1 MTNRSFKK
9 LFSSFLLVSMLVF
22 SLTSAI
28 GSAAAPSPV
37 QLTDIVDSYAQREI
51 NNLVDNGIISGY
63 EDGSFQ
69 PRKTITRAE
78 LAKIIV
84 LSIGLKENPEQAAA
98 FTDVGKD
105 SWYRGFVGAL
115 VASNITQGT
124 SATTFAPEAKVTRE
138 EVAIFFIRAL
148 GLEETTGNVAVDA
161 KLSDLA
167 TVSSWAQPHV
177 SLAFKTGFT
186 QGIDNPDGTTR
197 FSPKDNSERQA
208 VARLAYEFMH
218 NKNTY
223 INKAKELMNNSPKV
237 SSAIAINNSTI
248 EVTFTSPVTKVA
260 LNDFAFDNNLEA
272 TRAELKAGTSNVV
285 VLTTSMQTLGTVYK
299 LMYLGSDTG
308 ITVIGANSQSN
319 VGSSSGN
326 TGSGNSGS
334 GSNGSGNSGS
344 GSNGSGSGSDSGSNS
359 GSGSDSDGN
368 TVVTPVVLSA
378 PANFTA
384 SAGDTQIQLAWLSVT
399 GATYYNLYQSLDNST
414 YTKISDPATVTTAT
428 YNVTGLTNGTTYYFK
443 TTAANTGTVSMYSNV
458 ASATPT
464 ATPLIAPSQPVL
476 ATANVTPEANITIS
490 APITGVTAWLAPAGT
505 TLFTPSTTMTRLV
518 GNGTATTIAAPAA
531 VGIYKLFLVNAAGTS
546 LASEGALT
554 VSIPPVGPAIVELGI
569 SGNFVILSKAG
580 ITNVPTS
587 AITGD
592 IGVSP
597 IGWTAITGFS
607 LIADATNE
615 FSRSPQINGKVFGAN
630 NASPTP
636 SNLTTAISNM
646 ETAFVDATGR
656 PADHLELYSGDISG
670 RTLTGGT
677 YKWSTDVNINS
688 DVTLNGGANDVW
700 IFQSAGKI
708 SEASGVKVILTGGA
722 QAKNVFWQAAGTVSI
737 GTGAH
742 FEGNVLSKT
751 DITMKTNA
759 SIKGRL
765 LAQTGITLDQNT
777 VTAP

>member
-28 GSAAAPSPV
+28 GSAAAPTPV
-37 QLTDIVDSYAQREI
+37 QLTDIVDSYAQKEI
-51 NNLVDNGIISGY
+51 NNLVDNGIVSGY

-78 LAKIIV
+78 LSKIIV
-84 LSIGLKENPEQAAA
+84 LSSGLKENPEQAAA

-138 EVAIFFIRAL
+138 ELAIFFIRAL
-148 GLEETTGNVAVDA
+148 GLEETTGKVAVDA
-161 KLSDLA
+161 KLSDLG
-167 TVSSWAQPHV
+167 TVSSWGQPYV

-186 QGIDNPDGTTR
+186 LGIDNPDGTIR

-208 VARLAYEFMH
+208 VARMAYEFIH
-218 NKNTY
+218 NKNTF
-223 INKAKELMNNSPKV
+223 INKAKELVNKSPKV
-237 SSAIAINNSTI
+237 SSVIAINNSTI

-260 LNDFAFDNNLEA
+260 MNDFTFDNNLEA

-334 GSNGSGNSGS
+334 NSNGSGGGS
-344 GSNGSGSGSDSGSNS
+344 GGGSGSDSGSD
-359 GSGSDSDGN
+359 SDSDGN
-368 TVVTPVVLSA
+368 SVVTPVVLSA

-384 SAGDTQIQLAWLSVT
+384 SAGDTQIHLAWLSVT

-414 YTKISDPATVTTAT
+414 YTKISGPATVTTAT

-458 ASATPT
+458 VSATPT

-476 ATANVTPEANITIS
+476 ATANVVPEVNITIS
-490 APITGVTAWLAPAGT
+490 APLAGVTAWLAPAGT
-505 TLFTPSTTMTRLV
+505 TTFTPSTTMTRLV

-531 VGIYKLFLVNAAGTS
+531 AGIYKLFLVNAAGTS
-546 LASEGALT
+546 LASEGSLT
-554 VSIPPVGPAIVELGI
+554 VSIPPVGPAIVDLGTA
-569 SGNFVILSKAG
+569 GNFVILSKAG

-597 IGWTAITGFS
+597 IDWTAITGFS

-615 FSRSPQINGKVFGAN
+615 FSRSPQINGKAFGAN

-656 PADHLELYSGDISG
+656 PADYLELYSGDISG
-670 RTLTGGT
+670 RTLAGGI

-708 SEASGVKVILTGGA
+708 SEASGIKVILTGGA

-742 FEGNVLSKT
+742 FEGIVLSKT

>member
-1 MTNRSFKK
+1 MT
-9 LFSSFLLVSMLVF
+9 VQ
-22 SLTSAI
+22 
-28 GSAAAPSPV
+28 SPV
-37 QLTDIVDSYAQREI
+37 QLTDIVDSYAQKEI

-78 LAKIIV
+78 LSKIIV
-84 LSIGLKENPEQAAA
+84 LSSGLKENPEQAAA
-98 FTDVGKD
+98 FTDVDKD

-138 EVAIFFIRAL
+138 ELAIFFIRAL
-148 GLEETTGNVAVDA
+148 GLEETTGKVAVDA

-167 TVSSWAQPHV
+167 TVSSWAQPYV

-186 QGIDNPDGTTR
+186 LGIDNPDGTIR

-208 VARLAYEFMH
+208 VARMAYEFMH
-218 NKNTY
+218 NKNTF
-223 INKAKELMNNSPKV
+223 INRAKELVNNSPKV
-237 SSAIAINNSTI
+237 SSVIAINNSTI

-260 LNDFAFDNNLEA
+260 MNDFTFDNNLET

-319 VGSSSGN
+319 ADSSSGN
-326 TGSGNSGS
+326 TGSGNSDS

-344 GSNGSGSGSDSGSNS
+344 NSNGSGSGGGSSSGSGSGSDS
-359 GSGSDSDGN
+359 DSDGDS
-368 TVVTPVVLSA
+368 VVTPVVLSA

-384 SAGDTQIQLAWLSVT
+384 SASDTQIQLAWLSVT

-414 YTKISDPATVTTAT
+414 YTKISGPATVTTST

-443 TTAANTGTVSMYSNV
+443 TTAANTETVSMYSNV

-476 ATANVTPEANITIS
+476 ATANVLPEVNITIS
-490 APITGVTAWLAPAGT
+490 APLAGVTAWLAPAGT
-505 TLFTPSTTMTRLV
+505 TTFTPSTTMTRLV
-518 GNGTATTIAAPAA
+518 GNGTAAMITAPAA
-531 VGIYKLFLVNAAGTS
+531 AGIYKLFLVNAAGTS
-546 LASEGALT
+546 LASEGSLT
-554 VSIPPVGPAIVELGI
+554 VSIPPVGPAIVNLGTA
-569 SGNFVILSKAG
+569 GNFVILSKAG

-597 IGWTAITGFS
+597 IDWTAITGFS

-615 FSRSPQINGKVFGAN
+615 FSRSPQINGKAFGAN

-656 PADHLELYSGDISG
+656 PADYLELYSGDISG
-670 RTLTGGT
+670 RTLAGGI

-708 SEASGVKVILTGGA
+708 SEASGIKVILTGGA
-722 QAKNVFWQAAGTVSI
+722 QAKNVFWQSAGTVSI

-742 FEGNVLSKT
+742 FEGIVLSKT

>member
-28 GSAAAPSPV
+28 GSAAVPSPV
-37 QLTDIVDSYAQREI
+37 QLTDIVDSYAQKEI

-78 LAKIIV
+78 LSKIIV
-84 LSIGLKENPEQAAA
+84 LSSGLKENPEQAAA

-138 EVAIFFIRAL
+138 ELAIFFIRAL
-148 GLEETTGNVAVDA
+148 GLEETTGKVAVDA
-161 KLSDLA
+161 KLSDLG
-167 TVSSWAQPHV
+167 TVSSWAQPYV

-186 QGIDNPDGTTR
+186 LGSDNPDGTIR

-208 VARLAYEFMH
+208 VARMAYEFMH
-218 NKNTY
+218 NKNTF
-223 INKAKELMNNSPKV
+223 INRAKELVNNNPKV
-237 SSAIAINNSTI
+237 SSVIAINNSTI

-260 LNDFAFDNNLEA
+260 MNDFTFDNNLEA
-272 TRAELKAGTSNVV
+272 TRAELKAGTSNVI

-326 TGSGNSGS
+326 TGSSNSGS
-334 GSNGSGNSGS
+334 N
-344 GSNGSGSGSDSGSNS
+344 SNGSGSGS
-359 GSGSDSDGN
+359 GSGSDSDSDGN
-368 TVVTPVVLSA
+368 SVVTPVVLSA

-384 SAGDTQIQLAWLSVT
+384 SAGDTQIHLAWLSVT

-414 YTKISDPATVTTAT
+414 YTKISGPATVTTAT

-458 ASATPT
+458 VSATPT

-476 ATANVTPEANITIS
+476 ATANVVPEVNITIS
-490 APITGVTAWLAPAGT
+490 APLAGVTAWLAPAGT
-505 TLFTPSTTMTRLV
+505 TTFTPSTTMTRLV

-531 VGIYKLFLVNAAGTS
+531 AGIYKLFLVNAAGTS
-546 LASEGALT
+546 LASEGSLT
-554 VSIPPVGPAIVELGI
+554 VSIPLVGPAIVDLGTA
-569 SGNFVILSKAG
+569 GNFVILSKAG

-597 IGWTAITGFS
+597 IDWTAITGFS

-615 FSRSPQINGKVFGAN
+615 FSRSPQINGKAFGAN

-656 PADHLELYSGDISG
+656 PADYLELYSGDISG
-670 RTLTGGT
+670 RTLAGGI

-708 SEASGVKVILTGGA
+708 SEASGIKVILTGGA

-742 FEGNVLSKT
+742 FEGIVLSKT
-751 DITMKTNA
+751 DITMKSNA